1 MKYDLQIFDDVQTI
15 DDGVLVQRAD
25 RVAYMDVG
33 TKEEP
38 KYIRMQ
44 GFTSMSDS
52 KSSKEYS
59 RRYVDEKSDRVDV
72 SGYAPQISFEFDR
85 YSPFPVHASIAKVF
99 DEELLGSDTHRSIV
113 TVDFFDK
120 KGENKYMARRRLYS
134 IIPDS
139 SGSSTDALTYSGN
152 FKAVGDPVEGVA
164 TISEDGM
171 VAEFTTD
178 SDPAPAPPTP
188 VPTSYTV
195 VFDTDGGSTV
205 APQTVEEGG
214 KVSRPEDPTRD
225 TDTFEGWFKDDTLL
239 EAWDFDA
246 DTVTGD
252 ITLYA
257 KWTV

>member
-15 DDGVLVQRAD
+15 DDGVLVQRDD

-99 DEELLGSDTHRSIV
+99 DEELLGSATHRSIV
-113 TVDFFDK
+113 TVDFFDEQE
-120 KGENKYMARRRLYS
+120 KGKYKARKRLYS

-152 FKAVGDPVEGVA
+152 FKAVGDPVEGAA
-164 TISEDGM
+164 TVSDDGM
-171 VAEFTTD
+171 VATFTSSGDADPT
-178 SDPAPAPPTP
+178 PAPTP
-188 VPTSYTV
+188 ASYTV
-195 VFDTDGGSTV
+195 TFDSDGGTGV
-205 APQTVEEGG
+205 DPQTIEKGG
-214 KVSRPEDPTRD
+214 KVTRPADPTKG
-225 TDTFEGWFKDDTLL
+225 TETFEGWFKDVTL
-239 EAWDFDA
+239 ENAWDFDT
-246 DTVTGD
+246 DTVTES

-257 KWTV
+257 KWAA